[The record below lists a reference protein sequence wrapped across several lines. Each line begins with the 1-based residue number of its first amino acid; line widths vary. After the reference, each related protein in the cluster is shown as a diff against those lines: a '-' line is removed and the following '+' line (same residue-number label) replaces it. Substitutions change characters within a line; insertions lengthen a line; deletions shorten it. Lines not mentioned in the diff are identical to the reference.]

1 LWSRS
6 TNCGGACFDDTG
18 LICRLI
24 VRFVVADND
33 RLARFAHEL
42 RRVIRSQTDFTGAAQ
57 GLPARKWPTAGTSPY
72 GRATLAIGLV
82 DTRLDAIEEGFDLLS
97 DFAEDAL
104 GQAVLG
110 DLFGNGH
117 RCSFLNAAELG
128 RAAERLPGTLERY
141 R

>member
-6 TNCGGACFDDTG
+6 TNCGGACFDDKK
-18 LICRLI
+18 LFCRLI

-33 RLARFAHEL
+33 CLARFAHEL

-57 GLPARKWPTAGTSPY
+57 GLPARKWPTAGTSPD

-82 DTRLDAIEEGFDLLS
+82 DTRLDAIEECIDLLS

-104 GQAVLG
+104 AQAVLG

-117 RCSFLNAAELG
+117 GCSFLNACELG
-128 RAAERLPGTLERY
+128 RAGERRPGTLERY